1 MAMTESYAP
10 TFHEAG
16 AEASI
21 FFMSSVRS
29 HCAHGVPY
37 SPSSPAVKGIRRID
51 GFFVTGSV
59 GVQMNV
65 MLVRPNDC
73 ER

>member
-1 MAMTESYAP
+1 
-10 TFHEAG
+10 
-16 AEASI
+16 
-21 FFMSSVRS
+21 MSSVRS

-59 GVQMNV
+59 GVQTNV